1 MHITMDSI
9 SNLLNKCDVVYTS
22 SVTSAAIDAY
32 CANVP
37 VISVLNPQTLN
48 MSPLRMVE
56 GVEFI
61 NRADELVNAIKNI
74 KNNNYNKIE
83 PEDVF
88 WLDPKLSM
96 WKNLLNLR

>member
-1 MHITMDSI
+1 MDSI

-37 VISVLNPQTLN
+37 VISVLNPQPLN

>member
-1 MHITMDSI
+1 
-9 SNLLNKCDVVYTS
+9 
-22 SVTSAAIDAY
+22 
-32 CANVP
+32 
-37 VISVLNPQTLN
+37 
-48 MSPLRMVE
+48 
-56 GVEFI
+56 
-61 NRADELVNAIKNI
+61 VNAIKNI